1 MKYAIQLGKLI
12 KERGVTGNDLVR
24 ITGHTPANISRLRQG
39 KIRSVR
45 FSTLFA
51 ICDELDCAPGDIL
64 IRVSDEE
71 AQHLEKGTYI
81 IDLDNDD
88 GQSTS

>member
-1 MKYAIQLGKLI
+1 MKYAIQLGKLM

-51 ICDELDCAPGDIL
+51 ICDELDCSPGDIL
-64 IRVSDEE
+64 IRITDEE
-71 AQHLEKGTYI
+71 AERLEKGCYLI
-81 IDLDNDD
+81 ELDDEA
-88 GQSTS
+88 